1 MGTERGL
8 HFESGDNTYWA
19 PEVLWAEGRYH
30 MFVSCIRGV
39 PDRWDGHSSA
49 TVAGPRRRSRSAS
62 GGFASQIRSFRTNA

>member
-39 PDRWDGHSSA
+39 PDRWEGAQLGNSGRPETPLA
-49 TVAGPRRRSRSAS
+49 VRERR
-62 GGFASQIRSFRTNA
+62 FR